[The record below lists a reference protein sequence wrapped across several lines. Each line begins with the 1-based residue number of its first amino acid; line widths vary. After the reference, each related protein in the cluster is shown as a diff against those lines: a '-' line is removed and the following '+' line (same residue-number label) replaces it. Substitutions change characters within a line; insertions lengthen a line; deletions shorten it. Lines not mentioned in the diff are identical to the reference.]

1 MFLGLL
7 FFPSPSFSDLL
18 WWFFAASLCLLPVLT
33 PDCPPGQGG
42 WCPYGTFQTSCGI
55 GGEPRLARTGW
66 LTCGPGP
73 AGGPGPP
80 SSVASSWQ
88 CQPWRRDGWV
98 RVKRGTVDVEYD
110 IWFSTY
116 TLWSLVTNAL
126 WELTSLKIIT
136 ALRDKCEG
144 ATTSK
149 EASTYSTKKSQFSLL
164 SS

>member
-55 GGEPRLARTGW
+55 GGEPHLARTGW
-66 LTCGPGP
+66 PTCGPGP

-80 SSVASSWQ
+80 SSAASSWQ

-98 RVKRGTVDVEYD
+98 RVKRDTVDERTEWNMTSDSAHTKLGHECILRADVSED
-110 IWFSTY
+110 NHCPQRQMWRCNNVKG
-116 TLWSLVTNAL
+116 SLY
-126 WELTSLKIIT
+126 I
-136 ALRDKCEG
+136 
-144 ATTSK
+144 
-149 EASTYSTKKSQFSLL
+149 QH
-164 SS
+164 